1 MNILILGA
9 GRVGESV
16 AESLASEANDITII
30 DTDPARLATLQDRL
44 DLKGVAGNGI
54 QPSVLREAGIEDADL
69 FIACAP
75 MDETNLVACKV
86 AHHLFNVPTTIARI
100 RSPEFQDGAPM
111 TRERDGFAVD
121 QVICPEESVT
131 RTIGKLIE
139 YPEALQVLEFGEGL
153 LSLVAV
159 RAVAGGP
166 LVQHAL
172 AEIPQ
177 LAPGAEMRIVA
188 IYRQDNALTEL
199 TGTTRIEPGD
209 EVFVLAATERL
220 RHVLGALRKMDRPV
234 KRVMIAGGGKVGLRL
249 ARQLRGEVQMKI
261 VETNRARCDY
271 LATELPGDVL
281 ILNGDSTD
289 EELMADENVQD
300 MDLFLALTS
309 DDEDNIMACLLA
321 KRMGARR
328 VLALINRKAYADLVQ
343 GTTIDIALSPSHAVI
358 GELLAYVRRGDVE
371 AVHSLRRGAAEA
383 LEAVVRGD
391 KGSCRL
397 AGRRIDEVALP
408 RGVQIGAIVRGLPEP
423 GREDPLALGDKRADR
438 DKQATPEVIIAHHDT
453 VVQTGDRVIVFMPS
467 KKQVREVEKLF
478 QVAATFLG

>member
-16 AESLASEANDITII
+16 AESLASEQNDITVI
-30 DTDPARLATLQDRL
+30 DVDPARLAALQDRL

-86 AHHLFNVPTTIARI
+86 ARQLFNVPTTIARI
-100 RSPEFQDGAPM
+100 RSPEFQDDSAL
-111 TRERDGFAVD
+111 TTDRAGFAVD
-121 QVICPEESVT
+121 EVICPEESVT
-131 RTIGKLIE
+131 RTIRKLIE
-139 YPEALQVLEFGEGL
+139 YPEALQVLEFAQGL

-166 LVQHAL
+166 LVQHSL

-177 LAPGAEMRIVA
+177 LVPGADMRIVA
-188 IYRQDNALTEL
+188 IYRQDKPIADV
-199 TGTTRIEPGD
+199 TGTTRVEAGD
-209 EVFVLAATERL
+209 EVFVLAATEQL

-249 ARQLRGEVQMKI
+249 ARQLRGEVQIKI
-261 VETNRARCDY
+261 LETSRARCDY
-271 LATELPGDVL
+271 LATQLPSDVL

-289 EELMADENVQD
+289 EELMGDENVQD

-321 KRMGARR
+321 KRLGARR
-328 VLALINRKAYADLVQ
+328 VIALINRRAYADLVQ
-343 GTTIDIALSPSHAVI
+343 GTTIDIAISPAHAVI
-358 GELLAYVRRGDVE
+358 GELLAHVRRGDVE
-371 AVHSLRRGAAEA
+371 SVHSLRRGAAEA
-383 LEAVVRGD
+383 LEAVARGD
-391 KGSCRL
+391 LKSSKVV
-397 AGRRIDEVALP
+397 GRRVDELQLP
-408 RGVQIGAIVRGLPEP
+408 KGVQVGAIVRGLHLE
-423 GREDPLALGDKRADR
+423 GTEGVDGEASLRK
-438 DKQATPEVIIAHHDT
+438 PEVLMAHHDT
-453 VVQTGDRVIVFMPS
+453 VIESNDHVIVFLPHKRM
-467 KKQVREVEKLF
+467 VREVERLF
-478 QVAATFLG
+478 QVGATFL

>member
-16 AESLASEANDITII
+16 AESLASEANDITVI
-30 DTDPARLATLQDRL
+30 DTDPVRLATLQDRL
-44 DLKGVAGNGI
+44 DLRGVCGNGI
-54 QPSVLREAGIEDADL
+54 QPSVLRDAGIEDADL

-75 MDETNLVACKV
+75 LDETNLVACKV
-86 AHHLFNVPTTIARI
+86 AHRLFNVPTTIARI
-100 RSPEFQDGAPM
+100 RSPEYQDDSPLA
-111 TRERDGFAVD
+111 TEREGFAVD

-131 RTIGKLIE
+131 RTIRKLIE
-139 YPEALQVLEFGEGL
+139 YPEALQVLEFADGL

-166 LVQHAL
+166 LIQHSL

-177 LAPGAEMRIVA
+177 LAPAADMRIVA
-188 IYRQDNALTEL
+188 IYRQDKPLTEL

-209 EVFVLAATERL
+209 EVFVLAATEKL
-220 RHVLGALRKMDRPV
+220 RGVLAALRRMDRPV
-234 KRVMIAGGGKVGLRL
+234 KRIMIAGGGKVGLRL

-261 VETNRARCDY
+261 LEVNRARCDY
-271 LATELPGDVL
+271 LATELPSDVL
-281 ILNGDSTD
+281 ILHGDSTD
-289 EELMADENVQD
+289 EELMDDENVQD

-383 LEAVVRGD
+383 LEAIVRGD
-391 KGSCRL
+391 RGSCRL
-397 AGRRIDEVALP
+397 AGRTVGEITLP
-408 RGVQIGAIVRGLPEP
+408 RGAQIGAIVRGLPVPGEP
-423 GREDPLALGDKRADR
+423 DLGDKRGDAR
-438 DKQATPEVIIAHHDT
+438 PEVIIAHHDT
-453 VVQTGDRVIVFMPS
+453 LIQTNDRVIVFMPS
-467 KKQVREVEKLF
+467 RKQVREVEKLF
-478 QVAATFLG
+478 QVSATFF